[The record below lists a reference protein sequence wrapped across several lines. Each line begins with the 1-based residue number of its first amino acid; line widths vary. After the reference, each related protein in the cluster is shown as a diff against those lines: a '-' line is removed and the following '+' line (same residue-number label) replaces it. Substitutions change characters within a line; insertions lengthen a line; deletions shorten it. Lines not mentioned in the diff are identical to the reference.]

1 MGDYPWWRAQWSRG
15 YQKRSDQSGRE
26 RVVDK
31 NPFKLYLRQSPGVRR
46 RFGLVGYEPLAIR
59 AGLFDFEKILQ
70 QEMALTHSA
79 EPG

>member
-1 MGDYPWWRAQWSRG
+1 
-15 YQKRSDQSGRE
+15 
-26 RVVDK
+26 
-31 NPFKLYLRQSPGVRR
+31 
-46 RFGLVGYEPLAIR
+46 VGYEPLTSC